1 MTFLDFSLKTVLW
14 KIAGETEVSETA
26 RERKKLGSYRIKY
39 MIANKKEVITNVT
52 LKHVYTFTFI

>member
-1 MTFLDFSLKTVLW
+1 MTVIW

-39 MIANKKEVITNVT
+39 MIVNKKEVITNVT
-52 LKHVYTFTFI
+52 LKYVYTFTFI